1 MLVSTLPK
9 KSITEQNEDIAFG
22 LREKLTEII
31 GNDKSVVD
39 KDISLDFLIMN
50 TLPDESLISALNR
63 FYTPE
68 LRQLA
73 PDIRKCLRTLYAQVV
88 EHNALGEGEST
99 FFYHIS
105 GSALYEISADKLIRG
120 KDHGKKCATTYN
132 QVKNILAK
140 IEIALEDEYISA
152 ELQEILKN
160 FQAEFMGHSRVLIIA
175 MKNLPEETKLHIS
188 VYNKIQIDS
197 LNIPV
202 LDPEM
207 LSKIMAIHPPV
218 PDTTP
223 KKITPKAYLTQ
234 QAIYQNLGPRRQPR
248 SRANSLPVQKTDETE
263 SMVHTPW
270 GDLPKNQFNA
280 EELACLEVGFIP
292 LPRTGSRS
300 LATDIALPADIIST
314 PWGNVSKDYFGTLP
328 EQTYAKL
335 GMIPNL
341 ALNRFTP
348 CFANFILEKVAPA
361 TGAQEVASPVVSS
374 NQRRRNR
381 TL

>member
-9 KSITEQNEDIAFG
+9 KSITEQNNDIAFG

-31 GNDKSVVD
+31 DNDKSLVD

-50 TLPDESLISALNR
+50 TLPDDSVISALDR

-160 FQAEFMGHSRVLIIA
+160 LQAEFMGHSRVLMVA
-175 MKNLPEETKLHIS
+175 MRALPEETKLHVSI
-188 VYNKIQIDS
+188 YNKIKIDD

-202 LDPEM
+202 LDSEM
-207 LSKIMAIHPPV
+207 ASRIMELHPPV
-218 PDTTP
+218 PDATP
-223 KKITPKAYLTQ
+223 KKVTPKAYLTQ

-248 SRANSLPVQKTDETE
+248 SRANSLPVPKTDETE

-270 GDLPKNQFNA
+270 GDQPKNQFNA

-292 LPRTGSRS
+292 LPRRGSRS

-314 PWGNVSKDYFGTLP
+314 PWGNVSKDYFGTVP
-328 EQTYAKL
+328 ERTYAKL

-341 ALNRFTP
+341 SLDRFTP
-348 CFANFILEKVAPA
+348 CFANFLREKVAPVTGDQEAA
-361 TGAQEVASPVVSS
+361 TSVVSS
-374 NQRRRNR
+374 HQRPRNR
-381 TL
+381 TV